1 MSPAGLDGPLT
12 DALVG
17 TRRFFTRSEVSDDKR
32 SIHATGGRSGDA
44 FYRDRW
50 SHDKVVRSTHGV
62 NCTGSCSWKVYVKDG
77 IITWE
82 AQQTDYPS
90 TGADRPEY
98 EPRGCPRGA
107 AFSWYTYSPT
117 RVRYPYVRGVLLEMY
132 REAKRA
138 VGGDPVVAWAS
149 VVQDPEK
156 AKRYKSA
163 RGKGGLVRST
173 WEEVVEIIAA
183 AHVYTVKRW
192 GPDRIAGFSPIPAMS
207 PVSYASGARFLELIG
222 APMLSF
228 YDWYADLPN
237 ASPQM
242 FGDQTDV
249 PESGDW
255 WDAGYLIM
263 WGSNVPMTRTP
274 DAHWMTEARYR
285 GQKVVAVSPDYA
297 ENVKFAD
304 EWVASAPGTDGAL
317 AMAMGHVILKE
328 FFVDQQVDFFTD
340 YNQKYTDLPFLV
352 ALEPDTTDAGSDTAA
367 DGPAYRPGK
376 YLVAGDLD
384 IPEATSENAMWKP
397 AAARRRA
404 PARSPSRRARSAS
417 ATARRAGASGTST
430 SGRSS
435 RCSPCTAPPPR
446 RRESC
451 CRASTPTTARSRT
464 CRGRPD
470 GALAMAMGHVILKEF
485 FVDQQ
490 VDFFT
495 DYNQKYTDLPFLVA
509 LEPATTDAGAAAPGD
524 GTASGD
530 EPLTY
535 RPGKYLVAGDLDIPE
550 STSENALWKPALID
564 GRTGEVAIPQGSIG
578 FRYGEESWGKW
589 NLDLGDIEPV
599 LTLHGTTTE
608 TARITLPRFD
618 SYDGRVAHVTRGV
631 PVRRIGGRLVTTVLD
646 LMLAQY
652 GVGRPG
658 MPGTWPADYDDPST
672 PATPAWQEEI
682 TSVPAEQVVRL
693 AREWAQNAIDTTG
706 RGMIL
711 MGAGTNHWFHSD
723 QIYRAMLVLTTITGC
738 QGRNGGGWA
747 HYVGQEKVRPI
758 MGFQHMAFALDWQRP
773 PRHMNQTAYWYVN
786 TSQYRYDTFTADD
799 VDAGTGVFAGKGVM
813 DLLAQSVRLGWTP
826 SYPTFDRS
834 SLDLADEAEAAG
846 VAPAD
851 YVVDQLKSGAL
862 KFAVEDPEAE
872 ENHPRILSLWR
883 ANLLGSSAKGNE
895 YFLKHLLGTDNA
907 VTAEQAPP
915 DKRPQGI
922 AWPDDVPEGKLDLL
936 MTIDFRMTSSTLFS
950 DVVLPAATWYEK
962 HDINTTDMHPFVH
975 SFNPAIAP
983 PWQSKTDWE
992 AWKAVARK
1000 FSELAVDHL
1009 GTRRDVVAKPLWH
1022 DTPEAMATVHG
1033 VVKDWRK
1040 GECEPVPGRTLP
1052 VLAVVERD
1060 YPAVHD
1066 KMTSIG
1072 PLMESVG
1079 MLTKG
1084 VPYDVKR
1091 EIGILRTRNGVAHG
1105 GAGDGQPRLETDI
1118 HVADAILHLS
1128 GTTNGHLATHGF
1140 RNVEK
1145 RTGMELADLAAEH
1158 EGKQIT
1164 FADTQVAP
1172 VPVITSP
1179 EWSGSESGGRRYAP
1193 FTINIERLKPFHT
1206 LTGRQQFY
1214 LDHDWILGM
1223 GEALPVYR
1231 PPLNMSELFGET
1243 ALGEQNALGVSV
1255 RYLTPH
1261 NKWSIHSEYQDNL
1274 FMLSLSRGGQ
1284 TIWMS
1289 DLDAEK
1295 IGVSDND
1302 WIEAVNRNGV
1312 VAARAIVS
1320 HRMPEGTVY
1329 MHHAQDRLIDVP
1341 LTETNGRR
1349 GGIHNSLTR
1358 IMMKPS
1364 HLIGGYAQLAYFF
1377 NYIGPTGNNR
1387 DEVTMIRKR
1396 TAPVEY

>member
-1 MSPAGLDGPLT
+1 MSTPGLDGPLS
-12 DALVG
+12 DALIG
-17 TRRFFTRSEVSDDKR
+17 TRRFFSKAEVSDDGR
-32 SIHATGGRSGDA
+32 TLHRAGGRSGDS

-50 SHDKVVRSTHGV
+50 AHDKVVRSTHGV

-90 TGADRPEY
+90 AGADRPEY

-117 RVRYPYVRGVLLEMY
+117 RVRYPYVRGVLLEMF
-132 REAKRA
+132 REARA
-138 VGGDPVVAWAS
+138 RYGDPVLAWAS
-149 VVQDPEK
+149 IVQDEQ
-156 AKRYKSA
+156 ACRTYKSA
-163 RGKGGLVRST
+163 RGKGGLVRAS
-173 WEEVVEIIAA
+173 WEEASELVAA
-183 AHVYTVKRW
+183 AHVYTVKRY

-263 WGSNVPMTRTP
+263 WGSNVPLTRTP

-285 GQKVVAVSPDYA
+285 GQKVVAVAPDYA

-304 EWVASAPGTDGAL
+304 EWVTAAPGTDGAL
-317 AMAMGHVILKE
+317 ALAMGHVILKE
-328 FFVDQQVDFFTD
+328 FFVDEQVPFFED
-340 YNQKYTDLPFLV
+340 YTKRFTDLPSLV
-352 ALEPDTTDAGSDTAA
+352 SLVPDA
-367 DGPAYRPGK
+367 DGGYRPGK
-376 YLVAGDLD
+376 YVVAGDLEGH
-384 IPEATSENAMWKP
+384 PEAGSEHAMWKT
-397 AAARRRA
+397 AVIDAR
-404 PARSPSRRARSAS
+404 
-417 ATARRAGASGTST
+417 T
-430 SGRSS
+430 
-435 RCSPCTAPPPR
+435 
-446 RRESC
+446 
-451 CRASTPTTARSRT
+451 
-464 CRGRPD
+464 
-470 GALAMAMGHVILKEF
+470 
-485 FVDQQ
+485 
-490 VDFFT
+490 
-495 DYNQKYTDLPFLVA
+495 N
-509 LEPATTDAGAAAPGD
+509 
-524 GTASGD
+524 
-530 EPLTY
+530 
-535 RPGKYLVAGDLDIPE
+535 DI
-550 STSENALWKPALID
+550 
-564 GRTGEVAIPQGSIG
+564 AIPNGSIG
-578 FRYGEESWGKW
+578 HRYGDEGVGRW
-589 NLDLGDIEPV
+589 NLDLGDLDPV
-599 LTLHGTTTE
+599 LTLHGRSE
-608 TARITLPRFD
+608 ESVEVLLPRFD
-618 SYDGRVAHVTRGV
+618 SYDGTVAYERRGV
-631 PVRRIGGRLVTTVLD
+631 PVRRVGDRLVTTVLD
-646 LMLAQY
+646 LMLAHY
-652 GVGRPG
+652 GVERPG
-658 MPGTWPADYDDPST
+658 LPGHWPTSYDDPSV
-672 PATPAWQEEI
+672 PATPGWQEEI
-682 TSVPAEQVVRL
+682 TSVPAEQVTRI
-693 AREWAQNAIDTTG
+693 AREWARNAIDTEG

-758 MGFQHMAFALDWQRP
+758 MGFQHMAFALDWHRP

-786 TSQYRYDTFTADD
+786 TSQYRYDTFSADD
-799 VDAGTGVFAGKGVM
+799 LDSGTGVFAGRSVM

-826 SYPTFDRS
+826 SYPTFSRS
-834 SLDLADEAEAAG
+834 SLALADEAQAAG
-846 VAPAD
+846 LEPAAYVAQ
-851 YVVDQLKSGAL
+851 QLKSGDL
-862 KFAVEDPEAE
+862 TFAVEDPEAPD
-872 ENHPRILSLWR
+872 NHPRILSLWR
-883 ANLLGSSAKGNE
+883 ANLLGSSAKGDE
-895 YFLKHLLGTDNA
+895 YFLKHLLGTDHA
-907 VTAEQAPP
+907 VTAQEAGP
-915 DKRPQGI
+915 DQRPSGI
-922 AWPDDVPEGKLDLL
+922 RWPEHAPEGKLDLL
-936 MTIDFRMTSSTLFS
+936 MTMDFRMTSSTLLS

-962 HDINTTDMHPFVH
+962 HDLSTTDMHPFVH
-975 SFNPAIAP
+975 SFNPAITP
-983 PWQSKTDWE
+983 PWQARTDWD
-992 AWKAVARK
+992 AWKTIAKR

-1033 VVKDWRK
+1033 EVKDWRT
-1040 GECEPVPGRTLP
+1040 GEVDPVPGVTLP
-1052 VLAVVERD
+1052 VLAVAERD
-1060 YPAVHD
+1060 YTAIYD

-1072 PLMESVG
+1072 PLMEKVG

-1084 VPYDVKR
+1084 VAYDVTR
-1091 EIGILRTRNGVAHG
+1091 EVDILRGRNGVTRG
-1105 GAGDGQPRLETDI
+1105 GVGDGQPRLETDI

-1128 GTTNGHLATHGF
+1128 GTANGHLATQGF
-1140 RNVEK
+1140 RFLEK
-1145 RTGMELADLAAEH
+1145 RTGTRLHDLAAEH

-1193 FTINIERLKPFHT
+1193 FTINIERSKPFHT

-1231 PPLNMSELFGET
+1231 PPLNMTTLFGE
-1243 ALGEQNALGVSV
+1243 AAIGEQNELGVSV

-1289 DLDAEK
+1289 DRDAAK
-1295 IGVSDND
+1295 IGVRDND

-1312 VAARAIVS
+1312 VAARAVVS

-1341 LTETNGRR
+1341 LTERDRKR

-1358 IMMKPS
+1358 IMLKPS
-1364 HLIGGYAQLAYFF
+1364 HIIGGYAQLAYFF

-1387 DEVTMIRKR
+1387 DEVTMIRR
-1396 TAPVEY
+1396 RSNQDVEY